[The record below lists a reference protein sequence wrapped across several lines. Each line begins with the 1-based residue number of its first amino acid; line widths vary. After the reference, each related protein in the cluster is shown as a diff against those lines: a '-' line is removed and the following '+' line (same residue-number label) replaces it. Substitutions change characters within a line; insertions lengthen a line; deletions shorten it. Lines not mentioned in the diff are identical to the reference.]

1 MTILLFI
8 TNMIKVGILSVQGAV
23 AEHKRAVEA
32 ALRSLEIEGEAVL
45 VKSPGTLASSD
56 ALIIPG
62 GESTTIS
69 KLITKFELAEPLTK
83 HVLDENF
90 PVMGTCAGSIL
101 LAREGDEKVERTGT
115 RLLRLMDYRV
125 SRNAFGSQR
134 ESFEMPL
141 VIDGIATEEEP
152 FPGVFIR
159 APLILE
165 VYNDCK
171 PLGHMPDE
179 TGIIAARQNNLLGFV
194 FHPELTD
201 DLRVHQYFI
210 KMIL

>member
-1 MTILLFI
+1 MVRI
-8 TNMIKVGILSVQGAV
+8 GILSVQGAV

-32 ALRSLEIEGEAVL
+32 ALASLGMDGEAVL
-45 VKSPGTLASSD
+45 VKSPETLAASD

-69 KLITKFELAEPLTK
+69 KLIIKFKLAEQLRLR
-83 HVLDENF
+83 VLDEAF

-101 LAREGDEKVERTGT
+101 LAKEGDEEVNRTGT
-115 RLLRLMDYRV
+115 ELLGFMDYSV
-125 SRNAFGSQR
+125 TRNAFGRQR

-141 VIDGIATEEEP
+141 IIEGIADADKP

-159 APLILE
+159 APLITDVRGGCRALSS
-165 VYNDCK
+165 
-171 PLGHMPDE
+171 LPDRP
-179 TGIIAARQNNLLGFV
+179 GILMAQQGRLLGLV

-201 DLRVHQYFI
+201 DPRIHRYFI
-210 KMIL
+210 GSI